1 MPPVPEDASVEKAGA
16 VGAGNEAQTAAI
28 SATAAPSAV
37 GSTGTEG
44 SPGTPEERRSC
55 FIFVVS
61 IALAS
66 NTIYITRERF
76 K

>member
-16 VGAGNEAQTAAI
+16 VGAGNEAQTVAI

-61 IALAS
+61 IALVLS
-66 NTIYITRERF
+66 NTNI
-76 K
+76 

>member
-16 VGAGNEAQTAAI
+16 VGAGNEAQTVAI

-44 SPGTPEERRSC
+44 SPGTPEERRRSC
-55 FIFVVS
+55 LFFCGIDRS
-61 IALAS
+61 
-66 NTIYITRERF
+66 RE
-76 K
+76 